1 MYSISERDLVAWSK
15 IPLTIGLQ
23 ELEEHYQK
31 MVLLQKRSLLCF
43 AFVTAAMHGQQHSR
57 GMTYR

>member
-1 MYSISERDLVAWSK
+1 MYSISERDLIAWSK
-15 IPLTIGLQ
+15 IAFTNGLQ

-31 MVLLQKRSLLCF
+31 MVLLQERSLLCF
-43 AFVTAAMHGQQHSR
+43 AVVIAATHGQQHSR